1 MPTYDYYCPSC
12 GKVEEHFHGMHDEPE
27 YICEDCKE
35 KLKKKVNSFEFKIE
49 SGGTRRM
56 TYRDRYGNP
65 KHRDSTPTPSESAKS
80 RAIKKSQEIGKK
92 QYDPSNPY
100 G

>member
-12 GKVEEHFHGMHDEPE
+12 GKVEEHFHGMNDEPK
-27 YICEDCKE
+27 YICGECE
-35 KLKKKVNSFEFKIE
+35 KQLKKKISSFEFTIE
-49 SGGTRRM
+49 SGGTIKR
-56 TYRDRYGNP
+56 TFRDRYGNP
-65 KHRDSTPTPSESAKS
+65 KHKDSTPTSSESAGA
-80 RAIKKSQEIGKK
+80 RAEKKKQEIGQK